1 MKTIKKQKVNNTIF
15 KLFCFYR
22 PKPPNNGSFKVT
34 PAPNLHTYG
43 KIGIKN
49 PHYYSHDNHYGPT
62 TEKYGPDDFIVET
75 VKLDSDFFHQ
85 FFTSKPLLIGTDVVT
100 SKSVTTN
107 VNANVNEKFQQFY
120 PRKRSRK
127 TSADL
132 PDTLLDFH
140 QSLTNIVNHP
150 SKLQQMALQHVESN
164 QPKVELVNYL
174 KPKPKPNPKSGF
186 SQTLSTTSAP
196 EPKTWTTTTKSTSN
210 PTTTTTTTTL
220 RPTQKYEIISDVPK
234 IINSVKTFTRYYIPP
249 EVKVSHHG
257 IHAQ

>member
-15 KLFCFYR
+15 KNFYFYR
-22 PKPPNNGSFKVT
+22 PKPPDNGSFKVT

-150 SKLQQMALQHVESN
+150 SKLQQMAMQHVESN
-164 QPKVELVNYL
+164 QPIVNYL
-174 KPKPKPNPKSGF
+174 KPKGTPIPKSGV

-196 EPKTWTTTTKSTSN
+196 EPKTWTTTTESTSN

-257 IHAQ
+257 ITAQ